1 MVLFLLCLVALLLIR
16 TIRADFARYS
26 SPSDDILE
34 VGDAMDDYGWKQV
47 HGDVFRPPRH
57 LVFLSAV
64 MGTGLQLVILATL
77 VILLIIVGDLY
88 IE

>member
-1 MVLFLLCLVALLLIR
+1 
-16 TIRADFARYS
+16 
-26 SPSDDILE
+26 
-34 VGDAMDDYGWKQV
+34 MDDYGWKQV